1 MDDTGSTLLIW
12 DRAEAAPRDA
22 QVLCWRSYE
31 RGAAISS
38 LPEYLELHG
47 ERVRA
52 RYLAFIDSLAE
63 RRMAGRRIVDHL
75 AQTDGYSFWW
85 MTLLVEKSPFKSPR
99 IYDCLRL
106 IALEEI
112 MRARNPRRLVLV
124 SADRALAAAIRRL
137 TVSAGIEFR
146 WQRVGD
152 SSRGWSVRGL
162 YAALPSPI
170 KGLLSLRHYLQ
181 RWPLRR
187 VREPRW
193 FAGENSAFIC
203 SYFIHL
209 DPQSCAA
216 GQFRSRYWGNL
227 PQLLHGS
234 GQSVNWMQL
243 FLLSAAVPNVAT
255 GLRWVRSFNRDP
267 GVQGRHGFLESY
279 LSCKVILAALR
290 RWLWL
295 TALSWRLRNVGS
307 EFGVENSAVWLWP
320 LLRSDWYASLSGTT
334 GMANCMLVA
343 LFDAALADL
352 PRQRIGLYLFENQ
365 AWERALLRAWRRH
378 GHGRIIGVQHSTAP
392 FWYLPYTDD
401 PAAHDRPSRNA
412 PPYPD
417 RVAVNGSAAR
427 SALMSGGFRAEML
440 VDVEALRYLSLA
452 EAATSRQRRLRSRSV
467 PPGLQPPA
475 SSQSI
480 SVLVLGEIDFAST
493 HHLLQ
498 MLEGAVALLTP
509 AYRFM
514 FKAHPGCAVDLANY
528 PALAAAETQQ
538 PLGEILSEYAAVV
551 AANSTS
557 AAVDAFIAGVPVI
570 TTLDG
575 GSLNLSPLRGRPGV
589 HFVTSSEALAA
600 SLQML
605 DPGAAAEAGEDFFL
619 LDGGLPRWQQ
629 LLGTAGAP
637 S

>member
-1 MDDTGSTLLIW
+1 MDDTGSTLVLW
-12 DRAEAAPRDA
+12 DRAQPPPREAE
-22 QVLCWRSYE
+22 VLCWRSYE

-38 LPEYLELHG
+38 LPEYLELQG
-47 ERVRA
+47 ERIRA
-52 RYLAFIDSLAE
+52 RYLAFIDGLAE
-63 RRMAGRRIVDHL
+63 QRVAGRRIVDHL
-75 AQTDGYSFWW
+75 ALPEGYSFWW

-106 IALEEI
+106 LALEEI
-112 MRARNPRRLVLV
+112 VRARNPRCLVLV
-124 SADRALAAAIRRL
+124 SADAPLAAAIRRL
-137 TVSAGIEFR
+137 TTSAGIAFQ
-146 WQRVGD
+146 WQR
-152 SSRGWSVRGL
+152 SAEPSRGWSLRGI

-187 VREPRW
+187 VKEPRW

-209 DPQSCAA
+209 DAESCAA

-227 PQLLHGS
+227 PQVLHGS
-234 GQSVNWMQL
+234 GRSLNWMQL
-243 FLLSAAVPNVAT
+243 FLPSAAVPDVAT
-255 GLRWVRSFNRDP
+255 GLRWVRGFNRDA

-279 LSCKVILAALR
+279 LSCKVMLAALR

-295 TALSWRLRNVGS
+295 TALSWRLRGVGS
-307 EFGVENSAVWLWP
+307 AFAVDNSPVWLWP
-320 LLRSDWYASLSGTT
+320 LLRGDWYTSLSGTT

-378 GHGRIIGVQHSTAP
+378 GHGQIIGVQHSTAP
-392 FWYLPYTDD
+392 FWYLSYSDD
-401 PAAHDRPSRNA
+401 PTTHHRSSRHAAPH
-412 PPYPD
+412 PD
-417 RVAVNGSAAR
+417 RVAVNGTAAR
-427 SALMSGGFRAEML
+427 GALMSGGFHAEML
-440 VDVEALRYLSLA
+440 VDVEALRYLGLA
-452 EAATSRQRRLRSRSV
+452 DAATSRQRRLRARNLPSA
-467 PPGLQPPA
+467 GQPPA
-475 SSQSI
+475 PSQGI
-480 SVLVLGEIDFAST
+480 SVLVLGEIDPSST
-493 HHLLQ
+493 HRLLQ
-498 MLEGAVALLTP
+498 MLEGAVARLPP
-509 AYRFM
+509 AYRFT

-538 PLGEILSEYAAVV
+538 PLGEILDEYAAVV
-551 AANSTS
+551 AANGTS
-557 AAVDAFIAGVPVI
+557 AAVDAFIAGVPVV

-589 HFVTSSEALAA
+589 QFVTSSEALAT

-605 DPGAAAEAGEDFFL
+605 DCAATANAGEDFFL
-619 LDGGLPRWQQ
+619 LDGDLPRWRQ
-629 LLGTAGAP
+629 LLGTAAAP